1 MPADIPAP
9 DLVPDPVPTSAPD
22 PVPTAAADLVPT
34 AVANTAPTSAPTSAP
49 TPARNPRF
57 AVGVLAFCG
66 VVVAVMQTIVVPLLP
81 HIPKLTG
88 ATPAAASWLVTV
100 TLLTGAVF
108 TPVLGRVGDM
118 YGKRRVLVASLM
130 VLVLGSVLCAISSH
144 IGVLITGRAL
154 QGAAI
159 AVVPLG
165 ISILRDELPPERV
178 LSAVAL
184 MSSTL
189 GIGAAIGLPV
199 AALVVENFDWHTMFW
214 VSGAIGVIDI
224 LLVLRCVPESPLR
237 TRGRFDAVGAL
248 GLSGALVCLLLAVTQ
263 GSDWGWTSGRT
274 IGLLVAAFVVAS
286 AWGAY
291 ELRVPTPMVDLRVSA
306 RPAVLLTNV
315 AALLIGFAF
324 YANSLV
330 TAQMVQEPKETG
342 YGLGAS
348 LVVSGLC
355 LLPGGVMMVALSP
368 VSARISRAYGPKVS
382 LALAGGVIAVG
393 YVVRYF
399 TSHSLWLI
407 IAGATVVASGTALA
421 YSALPALVMRG
432 VPVGETG
439 AANGL
444 NTLMRSIGQA
454 CCSATVAAVLS
465 GLTFRV
471 GGGLVAPTLHAY
483 QVVFLIAGGAALAAL
498 LVTLCLPGGRTA
510 AAGTVESGGDTAG
523 ARKDGARTTSVHET
537 QETQ

>member
-1 MPADIPAP
+1 MTA
-9 DLVPDPVPTSAPD
+9 SAP
-22 PVPTAAADLVPT
+22 AAA
-34 AVANTAPTSAPTSAP
+34 
-49 TPARNPRF
+49 PAHPRF
-57 AVGVLAFCG
+57 ALGVLAFCG
-66 VVVAVMQTIVVPLLP
+66 VVVAIMQTLVVPLLP
-81 HIPKLTG
+81 HIPELTG

-118 YGKRRVLVASLM
+118 YGKRRVLLVSLGLLVA
-130 VLVLGSVLCAISSH
+130 GSVLCAISSH
-144 IGVLITGRAL
+144 IGVLIAGRAL

-184 MSSTL
+184 MSSSM
-189 GIGAAIGLPV
+189 GIGAAVGLPI
-199 AALVVENFDWHTMFW
+199 AAVVIQNFEWHTMFW
-214 VSGAIGVIDI
+214 VSGAIGLLDI

-237 TRGRFDAVGAL
+237 TRGRFDAPGAL
-248 GLSGALVCLLLAVTQ
+248 GLTAALVCLLLAVTQ
-263 GSDWGWTSGRT
+263 GGGWGWTSPLT
-274 IGLLVAAFVVAS
+274 LGLLVASVAI
-286 AWGAY
+286 ALVWGAY
-291 ELRVPTPMVDLRVSA
+291 ELRVRTPMVDLRVSA

-330 TAQMVQEPKETG
+330 TAQMVQEPRSTG

-355 LLPGGVMMVALSP
+355 LLPGGVTMVLLSP
-368 VSARISRAYGPKVS
+368 VSARISAKHGPKTS
-382 LALAGGVIAVG
+382 LGLAAGIIAVG
-393 YVVRYF
+393 YGVRFF

-407 IAGATVVASGTALA
+407 IAGATVVAAGTAIA

-432 VPVGETG
+432 VPVSETG

-444 NTLMRSIGQA
+444 NTLMRSVGQA
-454 CCSATVAAVLS
+454 FCSATVAAVLADM
-465 GLTFRV
+465 TF
-471 GGGLVAPTLHAY
+471 VA
-483 QVVFLIAGGAALAAL
+483 
-498 LVTLCLPGGRTA
+498 GGRTA
-510 AAGTVESGGDTAG
+510 PTLGAYQLVFVIAAVAAVLALVVTLCMPRGRADTGTVEA
-523 ARKDGARTTSVHET
+523 ARENTGRTRAVPI
-537 QETQ
+537 QESA

>member
-1 MPADIPAP
+1 MSADIPVPAAP
-9 DLVPDPVPTSAPD
+9 ATPDVGPPH
-22 PVPTAAADLVPT
+22 
-34 AVANTAPTSAPTSAP
+34 
-49 TPARNPRF
+49 PRF

-81 HIPKLTG
+81 HIPELTG
-88 ATPAAASWLVTV
+88 ATPTAASWLVTV

-118 YGKRRVLVASLM
+118 YGKRRVLVASLG
-130 VLVLGSVLCAISSH
+130 VLVVGSVLCAVSSH

-214 VSGAIGVIDI
+214 VSGVIGLIDI
-224 LLVLRCVPESPLR
+224 VLVLRCVPESPLR
-237 TRGRFDAVGAL
+237 SRGRFDAVGAL
-248 GLSGALVCLLLAVTQ
+248 GLTAALVCLLLAVTQ
-263 GSDWGWTSGRT
+263 GADWGWGSTRT
-274 IGLLVAAFVVAS
+274 VGLLVTAVVVALF
-286 AWGAY
+286 WGAY

-306 RPAVLLTNV
+306 RPAVLLTNI

-330 TAQMVQEPKETG
+330 TAQMVQEPKATG

-355 LLPGGVMMVALSP
+355 LLPGGVAMVALSP
-368 VSARISRAYGPKVS
+368 VSARISAKHGPKVS
-382 LALAGGVIAVG
+382 LALAAGIIAVG
-393 YVVRYF
+393 YGVRYF

-407 IAGATVVASGTALA
+407 IAGATVVASGTAIA

-432 VPVGETG
+432 VPVSETG

-454 CCSATVAAVLS
+454 FCSATVAAVLA
-465 GLTFRV
+465 GITFRA
-471 GGGLVAPTLHAY
+471 GGRTAPTLHAY
-483 QVVFLIAGGAALAAL
+483 QLVFVIAAGAALAAL
-498 LVTLCLPGGRTA
+498 TVTLFLPGRKPART
-510 AAGTVESGGDTAG
+510 GTVEES
-523 ARKDGARTTSVHET
+523 RKAPGTRKEGVRTTEF
-537 QETQ
+537 QEGA

>member
-1 MPADIPAP
+1 MPAEIPAP
-9 DLVPDPVPTSAPD
+9 AAP
-22 PVPTAAADLVPT
+22 
-34 AVANTAPTSAPTSAP
+34 APRPP
-49 TPARNPRF
+49 HPRF

-81 HIPKLTG
+81 HIPALTG

-118 YGKRRVLVASLM
+118 YGKRRVLVASLA
-130 VLVLGSVLCAISSH
+130 VLVAGSVLCGASSH

-189 GIGAAIGLPV
+189 GIGAAVGLPI
-199 AALVVENFDWHTMFW
+199 AALVVENYDWHTMFW
-214 VSGAIGVIDI
+214 VSGVIGLLDI
-224 LLVLRCVPESPLR
+224 ALVLACVPESPLR
-237 TRGRFDAVGAL
+237 TRGRFDALGAL

-263 GSDWGWTSGRT
+263 GGAWGWTSGRT
-274 IGLLVAAFVVAS
+274 LGLLAAAVVVGLI
-286 AWGAY
+286 WGAY
-291 ELRVPTPMVDLRVSA
+291 ELRVPTPMVDLRISA
-306 RPAVLLTNV
+306 RPAVLFTNV

-330 TAQMVQEPKETG
+330 TAQMVQEPKATG

-348 LVVSGLC
+348 IVVSGLC
-355 LLPGGVMMVALSP
+355 LLPGGLSMVALSP
-368 VSARISRAYGPKVS
+368 VSARISATHGPKVS
-382 LALAGGVIAVG
+382 LALAAGIIAAG
-393 YVVRYF
+393 YGVRYF

-407 IAGATVVASGTALA
+407 IAGATVVSAGTAIA

-432 VPVGETG
+432 VPVSETG

-454 CCSATVAAVLS
+454 FCSAAVAAVLANI
-465 GLTFRV
+465 TFRA
-471 GGGLVAPTLHAY
+471 GGRTAPTLHAY
-483 QVVFLIAGGAALAAL
+483 QLVFVIAGGAALAAL
-498 LVTLCLPGGRTA
+498 AVTLLLPGRAPA
-510 AAGTVESGGDTAG
+510 APGTVGESREAPGT
-523 ARKDGARTTSVHET
+523 RKDGARPAEI
-537 QETQ
+537 QEDA

>member
-1 MPADIPAP
+1 MPAEIPAP
-9 DLVPDPVPTSAPD
+9 AAP
-22 PVPTAAADLVPT
+22 
-34 AVANTAPTSAPTSAP
+34 APRPP
-49 TPARNPRF
+49 HPRF

-81 HIPKLTG
+81 HIPALTG

-118 YGKRRVLVASLM
+118 YGKRRVLVASLA
-130 VLVLGSVLCAISSH
+130 VLVAGSVLCGASSH
-144 IGVLITGRAL
+144 IGVLIAGRAL

-189 GIGAAIGLPV
+189 GIGAAVGLPI
-199 AALVVENFDWHTMFW
+199 AALVVENYDWHTMFW
-214 VSGAIGVIDI
+214 VSGAIGLLDI
-224 LLVLRCVPESPLR
+224 ALVLACVPESPLR
-237 TRGRFDAVGAL
+237 TRGRFDALGAL

-263 GSDWGWTSGRT
+263 GGAWGWTSGRT
-274 IGLLVAAFVVAS
+274 LGLLVAAVVVGLV
-286 AWGAY
+286 WGAY
-291 ELRVPTPMVDLRVSA
+291 ELRVPTPMVDLRISA
-306 RPAVLLTNV
+306 RPAVLFTNV

-330 TAQMVQEPKETG
+330 TAQMVQEPKATG

-348 LVVSGLC
+348 IVVSGLC
-355 LLPGGVMMVALSP
+355 LLPGGLSMVALSP
-368 VSARISRAYGPKVS
+368 VSARISATHGPKVS
-382 LALAGGVIAVG
+382 LALAAGIIAAG
-393 YVVRYF
+393 YGVRYF

-407 IAGATVVASGTALA
+407 IAGATVVSAGTAIA

-454 CCSATVAAVLS
+454 FCSAAVAAVLANI
-465 GLTFRV
+465 TFRA
-471 GGGLVAPTLHAY
+471 GGRTAPTLHAY
-483 QVVFLIAGGAALAAL
+483 QLVFVIAGGAALAAL
-498 LVTLCLPGGRTA
+498 AVTLLLPGRAPA
-510 AAGTVESGGDTAG
+510 APGTVEESREAPGT
-523 ARKDGARTTSVHET
+523 RKDGARPAEI
-537 QETQ
+537 QEDA

>member
-1 MPADIPAP
+1 MTAPAP
-9 DLVPDPVPTSAPD
+9 AAAPD
-22 PVPTAAADLVPT
+22 H
-34 AVANTAPTSAPTSAP
+34 
-49 TPARNPRF
+49 PRF

-66 VVVAVMQTIVVPLLP
+66 VVVAIMQTIVVPLLP
-81 HIPKLTG
+81 HIPQLTG

-118 YGKRRVLVASLM
+118 YGKRRVLVASLG
-130 VLVLGSVLCAISSH
+130 VLVVGSVLCAVSSH
-144 IGVLITGRAL
+144 IGVLIAGRAL

-189 GIGAAIGLPV
+189 GIGAAVGLPV
-199 AALVVENFDWHTMFW
+199 AAVVIENFEWHTMFW
-214 VSGAIGVIDI
+214 VSGVIGLLDI
-224 LLVLRCVPESPLR
+224 LLVLRFVPESPLR
-237 TRGRFDAVGAL
+237 SRGRFDALGAL
-248 GLSGALVCLLLAVTQ
+248 GLTAALVCLLLAVTQ
-263 GSDWGWTSGRT
+263 GGGWGWTSART
-274 IGLLVAAFVVAS
+274 LGLLAAAVVIALV
-286 AWGAY
+286 WGAY
-291 ELRVPTPMVDLRVSA
+291 ELRVRTPMVDLRVSA

-330 TAQMVQEPKETG
+330 TAQMVQEPKATG

-355 LLPGGVMMVALSP
+355 LLPGGVTMVALSP
-368 VSARISRAYGPKVS
+368 VSARISAARGPKTS
-382 LALAGGVIAVG
+382 LALAAGIIAVG

-407 IAGATVVASGTALA
+407 IAGATVVAAGTAIA

-432 VPVGETG
+432 VPVSETG

-454 CCSATVAAVLS
+454 FCSATVAAVLANM
-465 GLTFRV
+465 TFLAAGRR
-471 GGGLVAPTLHAY
+471 APTLGAY
-483 QVVFLIAGGAALAAL
+483 QLVFLIAAGAALLAL
-498 LVTLCLPGGRTA
+498 AVTLCLPGGRAGT
-510 AAGTVESGGDTAG
+510 GTVEGKRRSSGRTRAMPIQGG
-523 ARKDGARTTSVHET
+523 A
-537 QETQ
+537 

>member
-1 MPADIPAP
+1 MTAPAP
-9 DLVPDPVPTSAPD
+9 
-22 PVPTAAADLVPT
+22 AAAPHH
-34 AVANTAPTSAPTSAP
+34 
-49 TPARNPRF
+49 PRL

-66 VVVAVMQTIVVPLLP
+66 VVVAIMQTIVVPLLP
-81 HIPKLTG
+81 HIPGLTG
-88 ATPAAASWLVTV
+88 ATPEAASWLVTV

-118 YGKRRVLVASLM
+118 YGKRRVLVASLG
-130 VLVLGSVLCAISSH
+130 VLVVGSVLCAVSSH

-184 MSSTL
+184 MSSSM
-189 GIGAAIGLPV
+189 GIGAAVGLPI
-199 AALVVENFDWHTMFW
+199 AAVVIENFEWHTMFW
-214 VSGAIGVIDI
+214 VSAAIGLLDV

-237 TRGRFDAVGAL
+237 SRGRFDALGAL
-248 GLSGALVCLLLAVTQ
+248 GLTGALVCLLLAVTQ
-263 GSDWGWTSGRT
+263 GGGWGWTSART
-274 IGLLVAAFVVAS
+274 LGLLTASVVIALV
-286 AWGAY
+286 WGAY
-291 ELRVPTPMVDLRVSA
+291 ELRVRTPMVDLRVSA

-330 TAQMVQEPKETG
+330 TGQMVQEPRATG

-348 LVVSGLC
+348 IVVSGLC
-355 LLPGGVMMVALSP
+355 LLPGGVTMVLLSP
-368 VSARISRAYGPKVS
+368 VSARISGRHGPRTS
-382 LALAGGVIAVG
+382 LALASGIIAVG
-393 YVVRYF
+393 YVVRWF
-399 TSHSLWLI
+399 TSHSLWTI
-407 IAGATVVASGTALA
+407 VAGATVVAAGTAIA

-454 CCSATVAAVLS
+454 FCSATVAAVLANM
-465 GLTFRV
+465 TFLAAGRP
-471 GGGLVAPTLHAY
+471 APTLGAY
-483 QVVFLIAGGAALAAL
+483 RLVFLIAGAAAL
-498 LVTLCLPGGRTA
+498 LALAVTLCLPSERSGTGTVGGRRRS
-510 AAGTVESGGDTAG
+510 SGRTRTLPIQEG
-523 ARKDGARTTSVHET
+523 A
-537 QETQ
+537 

>member
-1 MPADIPAP
+1 MPADQPA
-9 DLVPDPVPTSAPD
+9 
-22 PVPTAAADLVPT
+22 TAAPH
-34 AVANTAPTSAPTSAP
+34 
-49 TPARNPRF
+49 PRF

-66 VVVAVMQTIVVPLLP
+66 VVVAIMQTIVVPLLP
-81 HIPKLTG
+81 HIPELTG

-118 YGKRRVLVASLM
+118 YGKRRVLVASLG
-130 VLVLGSVLCAISSH
+130 VLVLGSVLCAVSSH

-154 QGAAI
+154 QGAAL

-165 ISILRDELPPERV
+165 ISILRDELPPDRV

-189 GIGAAIGLPV
+189 GIGAAVGLPA
-199 AALVVENFDWHTMFW
+199 AALVIENFDWHTMFW
-214 VSGAIGVIDI
+214 VSGVIGVIDI
-224 LLVLRCVPESPLR
+224 VLVLRLVPESSLR
-237 TRGRFDAVGAL
+237 SRGRFDAVGAL
-248 GLSGALVCLLLAVTQ
+248 GLSAALVSLLLAVTQ
-263 GSDWGWTSGRT
+263 GADWGWTSART
-274 IGLLVAAFVVAS
+274 TGLLVTAVVVGLL
-286 AWGAY
+286 WGAY
-291 ELRVPTPMVDLRVSA
+291 ELRVRNPMVDLRVSA
-306 RPAVLLTNV
+306 RPAVLLTNI

-330 TAQMVQEPKETG
+330 TAQMVQEPRATG

-355 LLPGGVMMVALSP
+355 LLPGGLAMVALSP
-368 VSARISRAYGPKVS
+368 VSARISAAYGPKVS
-382 LALAGGVIAVG
+382 LLVAAAVMALG
-393 YVVRYF
+393 YGVRYF

-407 IAGATVVASGTALA
+407 VAGATVVSSGTAIA

-432 VPVGETG
+432 VPVSETG

-454 CCSATVAAVLS
+454 FCSATVAAVLA
-465 GLTFRV
+465 GLTFEV
-471 GGGLVAPTLHAY
+471 GGATAPTLRAY
-483 QVVFLIAGGAALAAL
+483 QLVFLIAAGASLLALA
-498 LVTLCLPGGRTA
+498 VTLCLPGPGGRGKT
-510 AAGTVESGGDTAG
+510 GTVGTTRENRRAG
-523 ARKDGARTTSVHET
+523 ARTIPIQEGA
-537 QETQ
+537 

>member
-9 DLVPDPVPTSAPD
+9 ADPAAP
-22 PVPTAAADLVPT
+22 
-34 AVANTAPTSAPTSAP
+34 AVQAPH
-49 TPARNPRF
+49 PRF

-81 HIPKLTG
+81 HIPELTG

-118 YGKRRVLVASLM
+118 YGKRRVLVASLA
-130 VLVLGSVLCAISSH
+130 VLVVGSVLCAVSSH

-189 GIGAAIGLPV
+189 GIGAAVGLPI
-199 AALVVENFDWHTMFW
+199 AAVVVENFDWHTMFW
-214 VSGAIGVIDI
+214 VSGVIGLIDI
-224 LLVLRCVPESPLR
+224 ALVLRWVPESPLR
-237 TRGRFDAVGAL
+237 SRGRFDAVGAL
-248 GLSGALVCLLLAVTQ
+248 GLSAALVCLLLAVTQ
-263 GSDWGWTSGRT
+263 GADWGWGSVRT
-274 IGLLVAAFVVAS
+274 VGLLVTAVVVALL
-286 AWGAY
+286 WGAY
-291 ELRVPTPMVDLRVSA
+291 ELRVATPMVDLRVSA
-306 RPAVLLTNV
+306 RPAVLLTNI

-330 TAQMVQEPKETG
+330 TAQMVQEPKATG

-355 LLPGGVMMVALSP
+355 LLPGGVAMVALSP
-368 VSARISRAYGPKVS
+368 VSARISAKRGPKVS
-382 LALAGGVIAVG
+382 LALAAGIIALGYGV
-393 YVVRYF
+393 RFF

-407 IAGATVVASGTALA
+407 VAGATVVASGTAIA

-432 VPVGETG
+432 VPVSETG

-454 CCSATVAAVLS
+454 FCSATVAAVLANI
-465 GLTFRV
+465 TFQA
-471 GGGLVAPTLHAY
+471 GGRTAPTLHAY
-483 QVVFLIAGGAALAAL
+483 QLVFVIAAGAALAAL
-498 LVTLCLPGGRTA
+498 VVTLFLPGHRQAG
-510 AAGTVESGGDTAG
+510 AGTVGESRKAPGIREGGVRTAQIQEG
-523 ARKDGARTTSVHET
+523 A
-537 QETQ
+537 

>member
-1 MPADIPAP
+1 MPADIP
-9 DLVPDPVPTSAPD
+9 VP
-22 PVPTAAADLVPT
+22 AA
-34 AVANTAPTSAPTSAP
+34 TAP
-49 TPARNPRF
+49 PAVRARHPRF

-81 HIPKLTG
+81 HVPALTG

-118 YGKRRVLVASLM
+118 YGKRRVLVASLV
-130 VLVLGSVLCAISSH
+130 VLVVGSVLCAVSSH

-189 GIGAAIGLPV
+189 GIGAAVGLPV
-199 AALVVENFDWHTMFW
+199 AALVIEHFEWHTMFW
-214 VSGAIGVIDI
+214 VSGAIGLLDI
-224 LLVLRCVPESPLR
+224 VLVLLCVPESPLR
-237 TRGRFDAVGAL
+237 SRGRFDALGAL
-248 GLSGALVCLLLAVTQ
+248 GLSAALVCLLLAVTQ
-263 GSDWGWTSGRT
+263 GAGWGWGSART
-274 IGLLVAAFVVAS
+274 TGLLAAAVVIALL
-286 AWGAY
+286 WGAY
-291 ELRVPTPMVDLRVSA
+291 ELRVPTPMVDLRISA

-315 AALLIGFAF
+315 AALLVGFAF

-330 TAQMVQEPKETG
+330 TAQMVQEPKATG

-355 LLPGGVMMVALSP
+355 LLPGGVAMVALSP
-368 VSARISRAYGPKVS
+368 VSARISAKHGPKTS
-382 LALAGGVIAVG
+382 LALATAVIAVG
-393 YVVRYF
+393 YGVRYF

-407 IAGATVVASGTALA
+407 IAGATVVASGTAIA

-432 VPVGETG
+432 VPVSETG

-454 CCSATVAAVLS
+454 FCSATVAAVLANI
-465 GLTFRV
+465 TFRA
-471 GGGLVAPTLHAY
+471 GGRTAPTLHAY
-483 QVVFLIAGGAALAAL
+483 QLVFLIAAGAALAAL
-498 LVTLCLPGGRTA
+498 AVTLFLPGRGPA
-510 AAGTVESGGDTAG
+510 AGAAGTVEESRETADTREGG
-523 ARKDGARTTSVHET
+523 ARAAEIQEGAS
-537 QETQ
+537 

>member
-1 MPADIPAP
+1 MPADISAPSTTRNPAP
-9 DLVPDPVPTSAPD
+9 H
-22 PVPTAAADLVPT
+22 
-34 AVANTAPTSAPTSAP
+34 
-49 TPARNPRF
+49 PRL

-81 HIPKLTG
+81 HIPRLTG

-118 YGKRRVLVASLM
+118 YGKRRVLVASLL
-130 VLVLGSVLCAISSH
+130 VLVLGSVLCAVSSH
-144 IGVLITGRAL
+144 IGVLIAGRAL
-154 QGAAI
+154 QGAAL
-159 AVVPLG
+159 AVAPLG

-214 VSGAIGVIDI
+214 VSGAIGALDI
-224 LLVLRCVPESPLR
+224 LLVLRCVPESPVR
-237 TRGRFDAVGAL
+237 TRGRFDAVGGL
-248 GLSGALVCLLLAVTQ
+248 GLSAALVCLLLAVTQ
-263 GSDWGWTSGRT
+263 GAGWGWTSART
-274 IGLLVAAFVVAS
+274 VGLLAAAVVVAL

-291 ELRVPTPMVDLRVSA
+291 ELRVPAPMVDLRLSA

-368 VSARISRAYGPKVS
+368 VSARISGKYGPKVS
-382 LALAGGVIAVG
+382 LALAGAVIAAG

-471 GGGLVAPTLHAY
+471 AGRAAPTLHAY
-483 QVVFLIAGGAALAAL
+483 QLVFLIAAGAALAAL
-498 LVTLCLPGGRTA
+498 LVTLCLPGGRGVTT
-510 AAGTVESGGDTAG
+510 GTVEGSAEAPATRAHAARPTPGPTAQEDRRARSG
-523 ARKDGARTTSVHET
+523 
-537 QETQ
+537 Q

>member
-1 MPADIPAP
+1 MPADIPGPAEP
-9 DLVPDPVPTSAPD
+9 ALPADP
-22 PVPTAAADLVPT
+22 AAAPEPV
-34 AVANTAPTSAPTSAP
+34 VH
-49 TPARNPRF
+49 PAHPRY

-81 HIPKLTG
+81 HIPALTG
-88 ATPAAASWLVTV
+88 STPTAASWLVTV

-118 YGKRRVLVASLM
+118 HGKRRVLVASLG
-130 VLVLGSVLCAISSH
+130 VLVVGSVLCAVSSH

-189 GIGAAIGLPV
+189 GIGAAVGLPV
-199 AALVVENFDWHTMFW
+199 AALVVEHFDWHTMFW
-214 VSGAIGVIDI
+214 VSGVIGVLDI
-224 LLVLRCVPESPLR
+224 VLVLCCVPESPLR
-237 TRGRFDAVGAL
+237 SRGRFDAIGAL
-248 GLSGALVCLLLAVTQ
+248 GLAAALLCLLLPVTQ
-263 GSDWGWTSGRT
+263 GGGWGWTSPRT
-274 IGLLVAAFVVAS
+274 VGLLVAALVVALL
-286 AWGAY
+286 WGVY
-291 ELRVPTPMVDLRVSA
+291 ELRVTSPMVDLRISA
-306 RPAVLLTNV
+306 RPAVLLTNI

-330 TAQMVQEPKETG
+330 TAQMVQEPKATG

-355 LLPGGVMMVALSP
+355 LLPGGVAMVALSP
-368 VSARISRAYGPKVS
+368 VSARISASYGPKVS
-382 LALAGGVIAVG
+382 LALAAGIIAAG

-407 IAGATVVASGTALA
+407 IAGATVVAAGTAIA

-432 VPVGETG
+432 VPVSETG

-444 NTLMRSIGQA
+444 NTLMRSVGQA
-454 CCSATVAAVLS
+454 FCSATVAAVLANI
-465 GLTFRV
+465 TFRI
-471 GGGLVAPTLHAY
+471 GGRTAPTLHAY
-483 QVVFLIAGGAALAAL
+483 QLVFLIASGAALLAL
-498 LVTLCLPGGRTA
+498 AVTSFLPGRRAPGP
-510 AAGTVESGGDTAG
+510 EQAG
-523 ARKDGARTTSVHET
+523 ARVRSEATTR
-537 QETQ
+537 